1 MSTAHSEVPCD
12 PRGLEQDCARS
23 RLQMG
28 TMRRRQSE
36 ESPREPRLRHFGTLK
51 VGARTDTRKKALRSR
66 ADWRAAGL
74 LQRAIGRGEG
84 SHRGRQNDEKAS
96 STGGLHCRLARW
108 RAAEH
113 GEWSGWKRETG
124 TDQDTAGQRQGA
136 ERRCA
141 HGELASTNQ
150 ETGRGTEA
158 SRGRAEAARWPVDR
172 ETETLDS
179 ASAAVPLDRGDAEQ
193 VTEQAAAWTGKASKG
208 GGVREDE
215 DRRETARQSCWN
227 RAGKSRE
234 RTGRPR
240 GLRGAERGR
249 SQEDVFRNRTDP
261 RVGSGMQQ
269 ARSPGAGVNRRGR
282 EKRRGRN
289 ERGRWHDFAEGE
301 AAACCG

>member
-1 MSTAHSEVPCD
+1 M
-12 PRGLEQDCARS
+12 
-23 RLQMG
+23 
-28 TMRRRQSE
+28 
-36 ESPREPRLRHFGTLK
+36 
-51 VGARTDTRKKALRSR
+51 
-66 ADWRAAGL
+66 
-74 LQRAIGRGEG
+74 
-84 SHRGRQNDEKAS
+84 
-96 STGGLHCRLARW
+96 
-108 RAAEH
+108 
-113 GEWSGWKRETG
+113 
-124 TDQDTAGQRQGA
+124 QGA

-141 HGELASTNQ
+141 PGELASANQ

-179 ASAAVPLDRGDAEQ
+179 ASAVVPLDRGDAEQ

-227 RAGKSRE
+227 RAGESRE

-240 GLRGAERGR
+240 GLRGVERGQ

-269 ARSPGAGVNRRGR
+269 ARGPGAGVNRRGR

-289 ERGRWHDFAEGE
+289 ERGRWHDFAEDE